1 MNMYVIY
8 SQFRSETGVAQPFQP
23 VAATFRVYFLF
34 FLKIQF
40 GMLMDANQDSDRRF
54 GCRKGHSSAMKALT
68 NTLRDWNNAFE
79 SSPSLIFAERWPS
92 TIVRAATA
100 CVNTS
105 APVQG
110 RSGPPPAT
118 GGSKKKKEK
127 KNGGRGGVA
136 RFALR
141 RRRPTRCPD
150 NVIASSRRSID
161 SISYRFETRARY
173 QWWPRQPIASK
184 VRFVR

>member
-1 MNMYVIY
+1 MLHNHFNRLPPLFGFI
-8 SQFRSETGVAQPFQP
+8 SF
-23 VAATFRVYFLF
+23 F

-127 KNGGRGGVA
+127 KTEAAAVWLVLLWDAGVRHGVQITWLHRAGALSTAYHIGLKRARATSGGRGSQSRR
-136 RFALR
+136 RFA
-141 RRRPTRCPD
+141 
-150 NVIASSRRSID
+150 SSGS
-161 SISYRFETRARY
+161 RFGA
-173 QWWPRQPIASK
+173 WKGKKKNW
-184 VRFVR
+184 